1 MLYKMNILK
10 IGTYKK
16 PVSLAHQFILSIKKG
31 FLLIVMLFFVSSCS
45 EDFLE
50 WVPVNAVTA
59 ENYYQNEVQ
68 MQKALNAAYSALG
81 NRGLYG
87 WWLPVVRI
95 IRSDNTSTA
104 EAQMVQHSIFTVNDT
119 DRYLFNRLNGDGMW
133 NSIYI
138 GILRCNLILIRT
150 NETNVPNAQMRNL
163 ILGQA
168 RFLRALYNYHLVAYW
183 NRAPLML
190 EHNFNAVDVP
200 LSNAQ
205 AFYAAIENDLKTII
219 DNEMLPWTYD
229 GSAGRER
236 GRASMGSALSL
247 LGKILLFQ
255 EKYAE
260 AASVF
265 ERVVSSNVYSLIPV
279 NNIFSLAGD
288 NGPESVFEI
297 QFSNANAG
305 PNPFFDDG
313 VNAAETTLRNQT
325 LAPNQ
330 YNGWENAWP
339 TQSLVESFE
348 PGDLRRAAFIVL
360 PGENFPT
367 RTEPF
372 AGAERNRGPFAIKKG
387 MGSGFSTGTPNGT
400 GEENF
405 PVIRYADVL
414 LMYAESL
421 IRANTDVNKAADLID
436 QVRARAFGLASIN
449 LLRDDG
455 LGINQYAQ
463 NKGITLFEALKRERR
478 VELCFEGHRYTD
490 LQRWGDAAT
499 NPTLLDRG
507 WTAENAYYPI
517 SREDIDLSSLIENE

>member
-1 MLYKMNILK
+1 MNTSINS
-10 IGTYKK
+10 TYKK
-16 PVSLAHQFILSIKKG
+16 AQSLFIQLGLIVKKA
-31 FLLIVMLFFVSSCS
+31 FLLLIMLFTISSCS

-68 MQKALNAAYSALG
+68 MQKALNAAYSAMG
-81 NRGLYG
+81 NRGMYG

-95 IRSDNTSTA
+95 IRSDNTSTS

-119 DRYLFNRLNGDGMW
+119 DRYLFNRNNGDGMW

-150 NETNVPNAQMRNL
+150 NELNVPNPQTRNL

-168 RFLRALYNYHLVAYW
+168 RFLRALYNYHLVTYW

-190 EHNFNAVDVP
+190 EQNYNAIDVP
-200 LSNAQ
+200 LSDALT
-205 AFYAAIENDLKTII
+205 FYSAIENDLKIII

-236 GRASMGSALSL
+236 GRASMGSAFSL
-247 LGKILLFQ
+247 LGKIYLFQ
-255 EKYAE
+255 GKYAE
-260 AASVF
+260 SAAAF
-265 ERVVSSNVYSLIPV
+265 DRVVSSNVYSLIPV

-339 TQSLVESFE
+339 TQSLVDAFE
-348 PGDLRRAAFIVL
+348 PGDLRRAAFIVV

-372 AGAERNRGPFAIKKG
+372 AGTDRNRGPYAIKKG

-414 LMYAESL
+414 LMYAEAL
-421 IRANTDVNKAADLID
+421 IRANTDLNKAADLID
-436 QVRARAFGLASIN
+436 LVRARAFGFANIN
-449 LLRDDG
+449 LLRDEE

-463 NKGITLFEALKRERR
+463 AKSINLFEALKHERR

-490 LQRWGDAAT
+490 LQRWGDAAS
-499 NPTLLDRG
+499 NPILRDRG
-507 WTAENAYYPI
+507 WTAENAFYPI
-517 SREDIDLSSLIENE
+517 SREDIDLSSLIDNE